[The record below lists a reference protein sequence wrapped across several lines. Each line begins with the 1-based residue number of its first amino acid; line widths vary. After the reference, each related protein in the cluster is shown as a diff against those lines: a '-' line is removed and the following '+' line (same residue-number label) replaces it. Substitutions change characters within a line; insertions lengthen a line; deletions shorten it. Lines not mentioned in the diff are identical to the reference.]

1 MALLCRAGERMLE
14 RVPIDE
20 LQPGMYVNQVLEQKG
35 SLKMRSKGLVK
46 TQNVIDTLKVKGI
59 LAVEVDMSKSKL
71 PKQEPIVETP
81 SIEEPEEAA
90 KEQTKQVPKPVGR
103 EAINDANDLYES
115 AVNIQS
121 NFLKALKSGAVKDLS
136 PMESLSQ
143 SLIESVFDNKDAL
156 SCLTMIKDTDQYLLE
171 HSINCSVLGGIFCEY
186 LGYDI
191 DTIEQVSLG
200 ILLMDIGM
208 SSLPDEIRDNTGV
221 FSSSDWEVMKTHVEI
236 GVDLVEQFGDISDL
250 SLSIIAQHHERMDGM
265 GYPKGLVGEEIS
277 EFARI
282 AAIVDAYDA
291 MTSNRAYK
299 DSITPTQALKRLTTS
314 ENLDQDL
321 VKQFIQCIGVHPVGS
336 LVRLKSGKL
345 GIVSKL
351 NPKDPVSPHVMTF
364 YSVTSQH
371 FNEVKRI
378 DLSLYDDEIVSGVR
392 PEEFSLN
399 LPKFFKDVFINQMPL

>member
-1 MALLCRAGERMLE
+1 MLE

-35 SLKMRSKGLVK
+35 ALKMRSKGLVK
-46 TQNVIDTLKVKGI
+46 TQNIIDTLKVKGI
-59 LAVEVDMSKSKL
+59 LVVEVDMSKSKL
-71 PKQEPIVETP
+71 PKQEPIIETTP
-81 SIEEPEEAA
+81 VEEPEETA
-90 KEQTKQVPKPVGR
+90 KEHTKKVSTPVGR

-291 MTSNRAYK
+291 MTSNRRYK

>member
-1 MALLCRAGERMLE
+1 MLE

-46 TQNVIDTLKVKGI
+46 TQNIIDTLKVKGI
-59 LAVEVDMSKSKL
+59 LVVEVDMSKSKL
-71 PKQEPIVETP
+71 PKKEATIAAT
-81 SIEEPEEAA
+81 SADEPEEKPKEEV
-90 KEQTKQVPKPVGR
+90 KEQPKKASKPVGR
-103 EAINDANDLYES
+103 ESINQANDLYES

-121 NFLKALKSGAVKDLS
+121 NFLKALKTGAVKDLS

-208 SSLPDEIRDNTGV
+208 SSLPDEIRDNSGV
-221 FSSSDWEVMKTHVEI
+221 FSSGDWEVMKTHVEI
-236 GVDLVEQFGDISDL
+236 GVDLVEQCGDISDL

-265 GYPKGLVGEEIS
+265 GYPKGLIGEEIS

-291 MTSNRAYK
+291 MTSNRGYK

-314 ENLDQDL
+314 ESLDQNL

>member
-1 MALLCRAGERMLE
+1 MLE

-71 PKQEPIVETP
+71 PKQEPIVETTP
-81 SIEEPEEAA
+81 VEEQEEAA
-90 KEQTKQVPKPVGR
+90 KEQTKKVSKPVGR

-236 GVDLVEQFGDISDL
+236 GVDLVEQCGDISDL

-265 GYPKGLVGEEIS
+265 GYPKGLIGEEIS

-291 MTSNRAYK
+291 MTSNRGYK

-314 ENLDQDL
+314 ESLDQNL